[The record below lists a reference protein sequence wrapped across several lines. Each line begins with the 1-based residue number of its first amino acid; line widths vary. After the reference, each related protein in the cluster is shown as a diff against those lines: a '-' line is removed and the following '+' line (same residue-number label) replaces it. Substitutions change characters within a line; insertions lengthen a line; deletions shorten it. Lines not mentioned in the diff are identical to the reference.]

1 MKINTALILCA
12 GLGKRLNPITLKTPK
27 PLLKIKNL
35 TLLEHCINLIKQV
48 GVNKIFINSFYLKEQ
63 INKFIEE
70 NDFEIISVLRNL
82 KIIGIFTRLAIRDN
96 KKKYLK
102 LIPYA
107 WKLIKLRSQNNNF
120 RDLNNLLKVLKK
132 NK

>member
-1 MKINTALILCA
+1 MCA
-12 GLGKRLNPITLKTPK
+12 GYGKRLNPLTLSEPK
-27 PLLKIKNL
+27 PLLRINETSVELKKKIYN
-35 TLLEHCINLIKQV
+35 
-48 GVNKIFINSFYLKEQ
+48 FYLKSQ
-63 INKFIEE
+63 KNLNKKYFK

-82 KIIGIFTRLAIRDN
+82 KIIGIFTRLAVRDN

-107 WKLIKLRSQNNNF
+107 WKLIKLRSQNDNF